1 MFLITKYLTMLIP
14 QLHGKCTQ
22 PQSFIY
28 TALDTDYFDEFGHGI
43 IASVLQNS
51 TLGIHVHL
59 YNPRGDQLE
68 YCQNRAR
75 VSMTWEH
82 VPLELFESAAAKWRS
97 VPQDP
102 VLLDQYNRT
111 HTAMIKGRDANVQQR
126 MQRTYY
132 ACARFIRLAA
142 LRDPAVPVLA
152 IDSDAI
158 VRSNIPVLGA
168 EHDFYLHYISGR
180 KARYLAGGIYLSG
193 STAAQ
198 SFVSQYA
205 DALAQSIAQDHL
217 YWGLDQDVLNHIVP
231 QYNCGQLP
239 MSLIDWEMRPSSH
252 IWTAKGQRKEL
263 AVFVNELKK
272 YTA

>member
-1 MFLITKYLTMLIP
+1 MFLITKYLTMLLP
-14 QLHGKCTQ
+14 ELHGKCTQ
-22 PQSFIY
+22 NQSFIY
-28 TALDTDYFDEFGHGI
+28 TALDTDYFDEFGRGI

-51 TLGIHVHL
+51 TTGIHVHL
-59 YNPRGDQLE
+59 YNPRPDQLE
-68 YCQNRAR
+68 HCQSHAR
-75 VSMTWEH
+75 ISVTWEY
-82 VPLELFESAAAKWRS
+82 VPIELFESAAAKWRS
-97 VPQDP
+97 VPTDA

-111 HTAMIKGRDANVQQR
+111 CTAMRKGRDANVQQR
-126 MQRTYY
+126 MQRTYF

-142 LRDPAVPVLA
+142 LRNPAVPVLA

-158 VRSNIPVLGA
+158 VRSSIPVLSS
-168 EHDFYLHYISGR
+168 EYDFYLHHIAGK

-193 STAAQ
+193 APAAQ

-205 DALAQSIAQDHL
+205 DALTQNIDQDYL

-239 MSLIDWEMRPSSH
+239 MSLIDWEMRPGSH

-272 YTA
+272 YSS

>member
-1 MFLITKYLTMLIP
+1 MFLITKYLTMLMP
-14 QLHGKCTQ
+14 ELHGKCTQ
-22 PQSFIY
+22 TQSFIY
-28 TALDTDYFDEFGHGI
+28 TALDTDYFDEFGRGI

-51 TLGIHVHL
+51 TMGIHVHL
-59 YNPRGDQLE
+59 YNPRQDQLD
-68 YCQNRAR
+68 YCQSQPR
-75 VSMTWEH
+75 VSATREH
-82 VPLELFESAAAKWRS
+82 VSAEMFELSAEKWRT
-97 VPQDP
+97 VPTDA

-111 HTAMIKGRDANVQQR
+111 HTAMRKGRDADIQQR

-142 LRDPAVPVLA
+142 IRDPAVPVLA

-168 EHDFYLHYISGR
+168 EHDFYLHYIAGK

-198 SFVSQYA
+198 SFADQYA
-205 DALAQSIAQDHL
+205 DALAQSISQDYL

-239 MSLIDWEMRPSSH
+239 MSLIDWEMRSTSH

-272 YTA
+272 YSS